1 MSVESLS
8 RGLRERAAAEGFD
21 ACAIA
26 AADLLERDE
35 ERLSA
40 WLTQG
45 RHAEMHWMARDP
57 SMRADPRKLLEGCR
71 SVIVLA
77 MNYWPGEQAVR
88 PPASHGRG

>member
-1 MSVESLS
+1 MSVESLT
-8 RGLRERAAAEGFD
+8 RGLRERAAGEGFD

-26 AADLLERDE
+26 AADLLERDGQ
-35 ERLSA
+35 RLSD
-40 WLTQG
+40 WLSQG

-77 MNYWPGEQAVR
+77 MNYWPGEEAAGTA
-88 PPASHGRG
+88 ASRAS